1 MVDPDTIKI
10 IAASMVAEATTALYG
25 GLSAKDRKMM
35 TKGEKTQKWKN
46 KMRKFDKI

>member
-10 IAASMVAEATTALYG
+10 IAASIVAEATTAMHG
-25 GLSAKDRKMM
+25 GLSTKDKKIMSDE
-35 TKGEKTQKWKN
+35 EKTQKWKN